1 MRLREFFVTTLVM
14 VFAFNTLAAWPR
26 LRLTAADDLAE
37 TDEARPEASLPAAP
51 STVIMKDRALGSAYH
66 DALSIL
72 STPGPCSDFF
82 GGSAIAV
89 EVFNGF
95 MAAVTKGY
103 FVRGIGMRMSGSV
116 TNVVNAASNKQYRL
130 FEKVSINMNGPFY
143 RRKTFTTD
151 PFMSRIGSFEANSPE
166 VRVLMLLHELGHL
179 IKSPDGNWLL
189 PDDGHDEDL
198 SRQNSQTIEALC
210 GEQIKHLGAPQDRIN
225 LVTKKK
231 ASQKTVALNTTTRT
245 PR

>member
-14 VFAFNTLAAWPR
+14 IFAFNTPTAWPR
-26 LRLTAADDLAE
+26 LRFTAAHDLAE
-37 TDEARPEASLPAAP
+37 TDEARPDASMPAAP
-51 STVIMKDRALGSAYH
+51 SAGIMKDRALGSAYQNT
-66 DALSIL
+66 LSIL
-72 STPGPCSDFF
+72 RTPGPCSNFF
-82 GGSAIAV
+82 GGPAIAV

-95 MAAVTKGY
+95 MAAVTKDY

-116 TNVVNAASNKQYRL
+116 TTVVNAASNRQYRL

-143 RRKTFTTD
+143 GRKTVTTS
-151 PFMSRIGSFEANSPE
+151 PLLSRVGSFEANSPE

-179 IKSPDGNWLL
+179 IKGPDGNWLL
-189 PDDGHDEDL
+189 PDDGHDESL
-198 SRQNSQTIEALC
+198 SRQNSQKIEALC
-210 GEQIKHLGAPQDRIN
+210 GALIKDLGTQQDSIN